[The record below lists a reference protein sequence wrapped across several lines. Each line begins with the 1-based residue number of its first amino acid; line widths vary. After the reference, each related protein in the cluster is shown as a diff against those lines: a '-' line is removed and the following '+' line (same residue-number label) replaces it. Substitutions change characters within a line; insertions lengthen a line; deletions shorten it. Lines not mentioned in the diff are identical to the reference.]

1 MTIGNFTFGSVK
13 DIYEQMTEIQK
24 EINSLDFQKK
34 ELTEKLDELKAKA
47 TIEMQAAGE
56 KTHKTAQA
64 TFTLKDSY
72 IRHDF
77 DKSRF
82 QQDNADL
89 FNKYLKDTEVKGSL
103 SIKILG

>member
-1 MTIGNFTFGSVK
+1 MTIGNFIIGSSK
-13 DIYEQMTEIQK
+13 TIYDEMTEIQK
-24 EINSLDFQKK
+24 EINALDFQKK

-47 TIEMQAAGE
+47 TIEMQAKGE

-77 DKSRF
+77 DKARF

-89 FNKYLKDTEVKGSL
+89 FNKYLKDTEVKGGM